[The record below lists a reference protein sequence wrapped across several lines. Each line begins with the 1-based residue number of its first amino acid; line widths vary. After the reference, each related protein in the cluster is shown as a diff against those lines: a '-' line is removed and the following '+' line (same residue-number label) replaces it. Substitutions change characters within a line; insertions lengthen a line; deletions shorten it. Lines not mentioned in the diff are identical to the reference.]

1 MFWKFRTKQRVVFRI
16 IHARDSLLPK
26 GKVWS
31 FVGIHRNHDYRP
43 SFKATTLRWDW
54 SLPISVPGFFFPD
67 KKLPSWTLFFLVV
80 QIWRR
85 KKPCEKLNMPLVSS
99 QVGMWVKVRHQAG
112 QQKSLDFS
120 CSSRQTINRSALA
133 PLFLGNGSGMM
144 KAGTPSTKLMDISE
158 KVLRWLGER
167 AKGRPGMMYVFS
179 DPKWGAVQ
187 NPRLLQNHRVFAER
201 SSRLSR
207 HDIIM
212 KFIGVVVETQVTV
225 VYWSSL
231 FCYNKVPVLTFE
243 EDPRAFILCTQQKLD
258 VERHL
263 KGSLPVG
270 NAGLARDTLPKMQ

>member
-1 MFWKFRTKQRVVFRI
+1 MQ
-16 IHARDSLLPK
+16 
-26 GKVWS
+26 
-31 FVGIHRNHDYRP
+31 
-43 SFKATTLRWDW
+43 
-54 SLPISVPGFFFPD
+54 
-67 KKLPSWTLFFLVV
+67 
-80 QIWRR
+80 
-85 KKPCEKLNMPLVSS
+85 LVSS
-99 QVGMWVKVRHQAG
+99 QVGMWVKVPSADVFFLSGRPTEVIGFQLFLTPND
-112 QQKSLDFS
+112 KSLCFGS
-120 CSSRQTINRSALA
+120 FASWQRQWYDEGWDPQPQVDGHQWEGTKMVGGASK
-133 PLFLGNGSGMM
+133 GS
-144 KAGTPSTKLMDISE
+144 
-158 KVLRWLGER
+158 
-167 AKGRPGMMYVFS
+167 PGMMYVFS

-187 NPRLLQNHRVFAER
+187 NPKNPQNHRVFAER

-231 FCYNKVPVLTFE
+231 FCEHKVPVLTFE